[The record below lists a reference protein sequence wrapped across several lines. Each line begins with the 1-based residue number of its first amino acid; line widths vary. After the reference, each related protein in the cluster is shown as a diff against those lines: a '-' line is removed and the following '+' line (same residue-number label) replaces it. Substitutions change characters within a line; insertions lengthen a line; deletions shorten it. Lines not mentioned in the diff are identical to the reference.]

1 MFSYESPYTYSAV
14 FSFYHKVT
22 ALDDLTKD
30 CEITGSGTFDP
41 VIHLIL
47 HCKCLTIYLGNSNL
61 KYCNRQ
67 WLICLAVQKK
77 MHGFSEGGAKIYLHY
92 TIHIDF

>member
-67 WLICLAVQKK
+67 RLICLAVQKK
-77 MHGFSEGGAKIYLHY
+77 KSMDLVKVVQKSIY
-92 TIHIDF
+92 TILYI